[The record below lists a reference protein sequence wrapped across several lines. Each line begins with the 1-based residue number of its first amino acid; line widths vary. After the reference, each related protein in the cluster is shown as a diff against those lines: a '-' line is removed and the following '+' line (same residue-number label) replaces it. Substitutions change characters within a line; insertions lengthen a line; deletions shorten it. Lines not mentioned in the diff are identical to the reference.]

1 MRILVPLHSFEPGG
15 SERVALRLARAWR
28 DSGHDV
34 RIVLGRDEGPR
45 PAFADGLDFEVL
57 QRGSFSTAPFETLWM
72 IAGLPAR
79 LRDFRPDLI
88 FLPGNSYAVV
98 GAVLKLLMGGACPP
112 LVLKISNDLC
122 RRDMPALGRAFYRLW
137 CRLQGCMLDR
147 FIALT
152 PAMKRDVRRALGV
165 AHDSIAVIDNPVL
178 SRADADAIA
187 ALRRATARP
196 HAGRRFLAIGRLA
209 PQKNFAL
216 LLRAFARIAGPEDR
230 LAIVGEGGE
239 RLRLERLAKQLGI
252 EDRLLMPGHIATPEA
267 WLAGCDVFALSSDY
281 EGLPAVVLEALA
293 AGLPVVATD
302 CSASMATLL
311 ENGRLGR
318 LVAPGDVEA
327 LAAAMDRPLVPDPA
341 RSAAMAARFTVER
354 AAPAYLRL
362 FGALGSN
369 AQAQA
374 QPGLGGAHVSR

>member
-1 MRILVPLHSFEPGG
+1 MRILIPLHSFEPGG

-28 DSGHDV
+28 DRGHAV
-34 RIVLGRDEGPR
+34 RIVLGRHEGPR
-45 PAFADGLDFEVL
+45 PALADGLDFDIL
-57 QRGSFSTAPFETLWM
+57 QRGSVSTAPFETLWM
-72 IAGLPAR
+72 IAGLPGR
-79 LRDFRPDLI
+79 LRDFQPDLI

-112 LVLKISNDLC
+112 MVLKISNDLC
-122 RRDMPALGRAFYRLW
+122 RPDMPAVGRAAYRLW
-137 CRLQGCMLDR
+137 CRLQGHILDR
-147 FIALT
+147 FVALT
-152 PAMKRDVRRALGV
+152 PAMKSDVQQALGV
-165 AHDSIAVIDNPVL
+165 AAERIAVIDNPVL
-178 SRADADAIA
+178 SRADADGIA
-187 ALRRATARP
+187 ALRQATARP

-216 LLRAFARIAGPEDR
+216 LLKAFARMAGPDDR
-230 LAIVGEGGE
+230 LAIIGDGAE
-239 RLRLERLAKQLGI
+239 RARLERLAKQLGI
-252 EDRLLMPGHIATPEA
+252 EDRLLMPGHSTAPEV

-302 CSASMATLL
+302 SSASMATLL

-318 LVAPGDVEA
+318 LVAPGDVQA
-327 LAAAMDRPLVPDPA
+327 LAEAMDRPLVPDPA
-341 RSAAMAARFTVER
+341 RSATMAARFTVER